1 VAIARTEVRR
11 RMPPWRWSGER
22 IPSLAN
28 TASARPRALPGASG
42 SRRRASSLRSRS
54 TVRESAR
61 SCRPACGC
69 LSPPLAK
76 SPCAAGRPDAPE
88 STISGRVNP
97 GLVRATAKKRPK
109 GLRPSL
115 SAAQQEEAEPRSGY
129 LSRYRKARLRAGKIR
144 PRRKKPTVSSEFL
157 RRRASSKNSCEFW
170 KLARTGHSCQS
181 RSCRSQAQAAISP
194 AQWMLDAI
202 PPIGCRRIPG
212 FKVRP
217 IELLKHSRQR
227 SSFEGLR

>member
-1 VAIARTEVRR
+1 
-11 RMPPWRWSGER
+11 MPPWRWSGER

-28 TASARPRALPGASG
+28 TASARPQALPGASG

-97 GLVRATAKKRPK
+97 GLVRATAKETQRAQTKSECGSAGGGRATV
-109 GLRPSL
+109 GLPFALPQSSSQGRQDTSEK
-115 SAAQQEEAEPRSGY
+115 EETHRFQ
-129 LSRYRKARLRAGKIR
+129 R
-144 PRRKKPTVSSEFL
+144 VL

>member
-1 VAIARTEVRR
+1 MQARQDKERRAEVAIARTEVRR

-97 GLVRATAKKRPK
+97 GLVRATAKETQRAQTKSECGSAGGGRATV
-109 GLRPSL
+109 GLPFALPQSSSQGRQDTSEK
-115 SAAQQEEAEPRSGY
+115 EETHRFQ
-129 LSRYRKARLRAGKIR
+129 R
-144 PRRKKPTVSSEFL
+144 VSEEESEFQKL
-157 RRRASSKNSCEFW
+157 MRVLETRQDRPFMPIPFLPVAGSSSYFACSMDVGRDSADWMPQNPR
-170 KLARTGHSCQS
+170 LQS
-181 RSCRSQAQAAISP
+181 
-194 AQWMLDAI
+194 
-202 PPIGCRRIPG
+202 PPD
-212 FKVRP
+212 
-217 IELLKHSRQR
+217 
-227 SSFEGLR
+227 